1 MHIQHTD
8 RYVRWALWDLDKHCR
23 SSSDLKT
30 AWWHPHRD
38 QPPILTIH
46 TTSSWAKTFQIH
58 FAMLLV
64 FTLGYYT
71 CDFKLCDSPPILPKQ
86 FNKPS
91 GDKALQASLLLV
103 FVYSRWCHLATVQ
116 VMQSNMCMGW
126 WLLPCQ
132 TYFLLQFWSNYEK
145 FLAKI
150 FNQAPQNILTDF
162 PWHKVGE

>member
-1 MHIQHTD
+1 MTSTQ
-8 RYVRWALWDLDKHCR
+8 R
-23 SSSDLKT
+23 S
-30 AWWHPHRD
+30 APY
-38 QPPILTIH
+38 TIH

-103 FVYSRWCHLATVQ
+103 SVYSRWCHLATVQ
-116 VMQSNMCMGW
+116 VMQSNMRMGW